1 MRIAMIVPTYWSR
14 PAAQGWREG
23 DLVFDHPTPLD
34 GADTLGRLLRSLS
47 LLEDRD
53 FELALV
59 VVPTTPQIEEETVAR
74 VRGIADEADVPVP
87 IRLLTPAHMRR
98 LGELLGPAA
107 ERCAPLLSLSGYPHV
122 RNACLLAARL
132 LEADV
137 AVLIDDDELFED
149 PAFMRRVRQGIG
161 SEHDGRRVVALA
173 GYYLNADGGY
183 LLEKPA
189 TAWDASWPKFEK
201 MNRAF
206 EEIIGRPPRYK
217 RTPFA
222 FGGNFT
228 LHRDLYA
235 ELPFDTR
242 VTRGEDLDYLMMA
255 AAHGVPTVLDSEL
268 AIKHLAP
275 PKSHPFWQQVRQ
287 DVIRFAYQR
296 AKIRALAA
304 GPREG
309 MNTLAP
315 GDLDPYPGFFL
326 RDDLD
331 ERVAETARLLA
342 ESFRLEGD
350 EEGAREALRAPE
362 FARRAA
368 QADDPI
374 AFFLDLKERWREL
387 MSSLR
392 EDRFRGLLG

>member
-14 PAAQGWREG
+14 PAAQGWRDG

-59 VVPTTPQIEEETVAR
+59 IVPTTPDIEEETVAR
-74 VRGIADEADVPVP
+74 VRGIADEAGVSVP

-132 LEADV
+132 LGADV

-149 PAFMRRVRQGIG
+149 PAFMQRVRQGIG
-161 SEHDGRRVVALA
+161 SEHDGRRVTALA
-173 GYYLNADGGY
+173 GYYLNADGDY
-183 LLEKPA
+183 LLKKPSA
-189 TAWDASWPKFEK
+189 AWGASWPKLEM

-206 EEIIGRPPRYK
+206 EEIIGRPLRYK
-217 RTPFA
+217 RTPFV

-228 LHRDLYA
+228 LHCDLYA

-255 AAHGVPTVLDSEL
+255 LAHGVPTVLDNEL

-275 PKSHPFWQQVRQ
+275 PKSHPLWQQVRQ

-296 AKIRALAA
+296 AKILALAA
-304 GPREG
+304 APREG
-309 MNTLAP
+309 MNPIAP
-315 GDLDPYPGFFL
+315 EDLDPYPGFFL

-342 ESFRLEGD
+342 EHLRVEGD
-350 EEGAREALRAPE
+350 EEGAREALRAPD

-368 QADDPI
+368 QVDDPI
-374 AFFLDLKERWREL
+374 DFFLDLKERWLEL
-387 MSSLR
+387 MSFLR
-392 EDRFRGLLG
+392 EDRFSGLLD